1 MKFSPRHLV
10 WVNLVLLAVGAY
22 WAART
27 VNSAVAAR
35 LIPPPQVR
43 LKPPP
48 PPLEK
53 EPRRASSYY
62 NIISTRD
69 IFNSTQPQ
77 VEAPPVETPKPTE
90 LRLKLWGVVVHD
102 DSTSSYC
109 VIEDLTTRQQ
119 QLYRVNDVV
128 AAVARVKGVEWDKV
142 ILDRD
147 GRDEILELEKPMTM
161 GTAGLAS
168 AAPGY
173 PMAVN
178 PGTTVASRGRPGGYG
193 YDRAP
198 AVAPPAGA
206 DSGGIRMVAE
216 GQYEID
222 RAELDAALD
231 NMNQLITQVRAVPH
245 FQGGQST
252 GFRLFA
258 IRQNSI
264 FDRIGLR
271 NGDIIK
277 RINGTD
283 VSDASR
289 ALGLFQNLR
298 NVRQVEVDLV
308 RNKEEKRLSYTFR

>member
-1 MKFSPRHLV
+1 MKFSPRHLI
-10 WVNLVLLAVGAY
+10 WVNLVLLAFGAY
-22 WAART
+22 WGART
-27 VNSAVAAR
+27 VNSAVAAK
-35 LIPPPQVR
+35 LVPPLEVR

-62 NIISTRD
+62 SVITTRD

-77 VEAPPVETPKPTE
+77 VEAAPVETPKPTE

-102 DSTSSYC
+102 DGSSYC

-119 QLYRVNDVV
+119 QLYGIDDTV
-128 AAVARVKGVEWDKV
+128 ASVARVKAVEWDKV
-142 ILDRD
+142 VLERD
-147 GRDEILELEKPMTM
+147 GRDEILELEKPVTA
-161 GTAGLAS
+161 GTANM
-168 AAPGY
+168 AAA
-173 PMAVN
+173 AVN
-178 PGTTVASRGRPGGYG
+178 APQPMNRAARRARAGVVDRPGAAGVE
-193 YDRAP
+193 AP
-198 AVAPPAGA
+198 V
-206 DSGGIRMVAE
+206 DSGGIKMVAE
-216 GQYEID
+216 GEYEIE

-258 IRQNSI
+258 IRQNSL

-277 RINGTD
+277 RVNGTD
-283 VSDASR
+283 VSDASK

-298 NVRQVEVDLV
+298 NERQVAVELI
-308 RNKEEKRLSYTFR
+308 RNKEDKTLSYSFR

>member
-1 MKFSPRHLV
+1 MKFSPRHLI
-10 WVNLVLLAVGAY
+10 WVNLVLLAFGAY
-22 WAART
+22 WGART
-27 VNSAVAAR
+27 LNSAVAAR
-35 LIPPPQVR
+35 LVPPLEVR

-62 NIISTRD
+62 SVITTRD

-102 DSTSSYC
+102 DGSSYC
-109 VIEDLTTRQQ
+109 VIEDLTTRLQ
-119 QLYRVNDVV
+119 QLYRIDDTV
-128 AAVARVKGVEWDKV
+128 ASVARVKGVEWDKV
-142 ILDRD
+142 VLERD
-147 GRDEILELEKPMTM
+147 GRDEILELEKPLTT
-161 GTAGLAS
+161 GTGNMAATLQNAPHVNRAAARRARAGGVEPPGAAAGA
-168 AAPGY
+168 AAP
-173 PMAVN
+173 V
-178 PGTTVASRGRPGGYG
+178 
-193 YDRAP
+193 
-198 AVAPPAGA
+198 
-206 DSGGIRMVAE
+206 DSGGIKMVSE
-216 GQYEID
+216 GEYEIE

-277 RINGTD
+277 RVNGTD

-289 ALGLFQNLR
+289 ALGLLQNLR
-298 NVRQVEVDLV
+298 NERQVSVELV
-308 RNKEEKRLSYTFR
+308 RNKEDKTLSYSFR